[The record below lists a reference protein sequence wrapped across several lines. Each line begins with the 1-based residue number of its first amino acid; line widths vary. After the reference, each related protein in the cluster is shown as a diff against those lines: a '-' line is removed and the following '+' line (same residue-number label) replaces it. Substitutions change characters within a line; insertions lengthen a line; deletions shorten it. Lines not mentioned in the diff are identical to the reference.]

1 MHADYQP
8 KLVSR
13 QRVEWTVTVWNEHDE
28 EGEKADAFFE
38 MGLLSGSDFKAKWIC
53 GNYGVNKKKRYP
65 VDCFRKTFNAFG
77 VQKARLY
84 ITACG
89 LYEAKLNGKKIGE
102 FCLAPGHTDYRK
114 RIQLQVYDVTEAVVS
129 GKNDFTVELADG
141 WYRGSCGAWG
151 LKNQYGKQTKFLAQL
166 EITGQDGNISRII
179 SDETWDWSNDG
190 AIRFADNKDGEVVEA
205 YRTPSYNRKAK
216 LTKHKVIPSASNNVP
231 LTEHETFK
239 PTVIKTPKGA
249 SVLDFGQNIAGY
261 ISFSLKARKGQII
274 KLRFGEMFDKEGE
287 FTPIT
292 WDQAFDVM
300 EEKFKTALKEKGP
313 ESIGMFGSGQW
324 TIWEG
329 YAASKLFKAGFR
341 SNNIDPNARHCMAS
355 AVVGFMRTFGMDE
368 PMGCYDDI
376 EQADAFVLWGANM
389 AEMHPILWSRITNR
403 RLSNQNVTVAV
414 LSTYQHRSFEL
425 ADNGIIFTPQSDLV
439 ILNYIANYII
449 QNNAINQ
456 DFFSKHVNLRKGATD
471 IGYGLRPTHPL
482 EKAAKNPGSD
492 ASEPMSFEDY
502 KAFVAEY
509 TLEKTAEMTGVP
521 KDQLEQLAQLYADP
535 NKKVISYWTM
545 GFNQHTRG
553 VWANNL
559 VYNLHLLTGKISQPG
574 CGPFSLTGQPS
585 ACGTAR
591 EVGTFAH
598 RLPADMVVT
607 NEKHRDICEKKWNI
621 PSGTIPAKIGLHA
634 VAQDRAL
641 KDGKLNVYWTMCTNN
656 MQAGP
661 NINEE
666 RMPGWRDPRN
676 FIIVSDPYPTVSALA
691 ADLILP
697 TAMWVEKEGAYG
709 NAERRTQFW
718 RQQVQAPGEAK
729 SDLWQL
735 VQFSRRFKTEE
746 VWPEDLLAKKPELRG
761 KTLYEVLYATPEVSK
776 FPVSE
781 LAEDQLNDES
791 RELGFYLQK
800 GLFEEYAWFGR
811 GHGHDLAPFDDY
823 HKARGLRWPVVN
835 GKETQWRYSEGND
848 PYVKAGEGYKFYG
861 KPDGKAVIFAL
872 PFEPAAEAPDEE
884 YDLWLSTGRVLEHW
898 HTGSM
903 TRRVPELHRA
913 FPEAVLFIHPLDA
926 KARDLRRGDKVKVVS
941 RRGEVISIV
950 ETRGRNRPP
959 QGLVYMPFF
968 DAAQLVNKLTLDAT
982 DPLSK
987 ETDFKKCAV
996 KLEKV

>member
-1 MHADYQP
+1 MKLSRRDFMKANAVAAAAAAAGLTIPTVASAVTGDAADTIT
-8 KLVSR
+8 
-13 QRVEWTVTVWNEHDE
+13 W
-28 EGEKADAFFE
+28 EKAPCRFCGTGCGVLVGTQNGRVVASQGDPDAPVNR
-38 MGLLSGSDFKAKWIC
+38 GLNCIKGYFL
-53 GNYGVNKKKRYP
+53 P
-65 VDCFRKTFNAFG
+65 
-77 VQKARLY
+77 
-84 ITACG
+84 
-89 LYEAKLNGKKIGE
+89 KIM
-102 FCLAPGHTDYRK
+102 
-114 RIQLQVYDVTEAVVS
+114 
-129 GKNDFTVELADG
+129 
-141 WYRGSCGAWG
+141 
-151 LKNQYGKQTKFLAQL
+151 YGKDRLTQPLLRMKN
-166 EITGQDGNISRII
+166 GQ
-179 SDETWDWSNDG
+179 
-190 AIRFADNKDGEVVEA
+190 
-205 YRTPSYNRKAK
+205 Y
-216 LTKHKVIPSASNNVP
+216 
-231 LTEHETFK
+231 
-239 PTVIKTPKGA
+239 
-249 SVLDFGQNIAGY
+249 
-261 ISFSLKARKGQII
+261 
-274 KLRFGEMFDKEGE
+274 DKEGE
-287 FTPIT
+287 FTPVS

-300 EEKFKTALKEKGP
+300 SDKFKGALKEKGP
-313 ESIGMFGSGQW
+313 SAIGMFGSGQW
-324 TIWEG
+324 TVWEG
-329 YAASKLFKAGFR
+329 YAAAKLFKAGFR

-376 EQADAFVLWGANM
+376 EQADAFVLWGSNM
-389 AEMHPILWSRITNR
+389 AEMNPILWSRITNR
-403 RLSNQNVTVAV
+403 RLSNDKVQVAV
-414 LSTYQHRSFEL
+414 LSTFEHRSFEL
-425 ADNGIIFTPQSDLV
+425 ADNPIIFTPQSDLV

-449 QNNAINQ
+449 QNNAVDQ
-456 DFFSKHVNLRKGATD
+456 AFLDQHVNIRKGATD
-471 IGYGLRPTHPL
+471 IGYGLRPTDPL

-509 TLEKTAEMTGVP
+509 TLEKTAQMTGVP
-521 KDQLEQLAQLYADP
+521 QDQLLALAKLYADP
-535 NKKVISYWTM
+535 NIKVVSYWTM

-559 VYNLHLLTGKISQPG
+559 CYNIHLLTGKISKPG

-591 EVGTFAH
+591 EVGTFSH

-607 NEKHRDICEKKWNI
+607 NAKHRQIAETRWKI
-621 PSGTIPAKIGLHA
+621 PAGTIPDKVGLHA

-641 KDGKLNVYWTMCTNN
+641 KDGKLNAYWVMCNNN

-661 NINEE
+661 NINTD

-676 FIIVSDPYPTVSALA
+676 FIVVSDPYPTVSALS

-718 RQQVQAPGEAK
+718 HQQVPAPGEAK

-735 VQFSRRFKTEE
+735 MEFAKRFTVDE
-746 VWPEDLLAKKPELRG
+746 VWPAELLAQMPALKG
-761 KTLYEVLYATPEVSK
+761 KSLYEVLFVNGNVNKYSLDEIPA
-776 FPVSE
+776 
-781 LAEDQLNDES
+781 DRLNDEA
-791 RELGFYLQK
+791 RACGFYVQK
-800 GLFEEYAWFGR
+800 GLFEEYAGFGR

-823 HKARGLRWPVVN
+823 HKARGIRWPVVD
-835 GKETQWRYSEGND
+835 GKETLWRYREGYD
-848 PYVKAGEGYKFYG
+848 PFVKAGEGVRFYG

-872 PFEPAAEAPDEE
+872 PYEPPAEVPDQQ

-926 KARDLRRGDKVKVVS
+926 KARGLRRGDKVKVSS
-941 RRGEVISIV
+941 RRGEMISIV
-950 ETRGRNRPP
+950 ETRGRNRVP

-968 DAAQLVNKLTLDAT
+968 DAAQLVNVLTLDAT

-996 KLEKV
+996 KVEKV